1 MEKVGALTIDPIK
14 LARAFPSM
22 KPGIS
27 AAINDISIANSLGFP
42 PVAAV
47 VPMTLGEPAKSIYGG
62 SFFMI
67 PRLDDILSD

>member
-1 MEKVGALTIDPIK
+1 
-14 LARAFPSM
+14 M
-22 KPGIS
+22 KPGTS

-42 PVAAV
+42 PAAAV